1 MVTTKIV
8 THFSS
13 KWSTAIFAGGIRIS
27 VCGNCWID
35 GVSKTGQV
43 LAKAFFER
51 FSSLNDRSNFANII
65 SATGNFCIVLESHDF
80 CFAVTDRI
88 RSIPLFYGNTSK
100 NIFIS
105 DDAKWVKSSV
115 KDIIPDPQAVQE
127 FRYAGFVTGPNTL
140 YPKVKQLQA
149 GQWLIAAT
157 DVNDE
162 IKCHNYY
169 KYTGSD
175 PYPLNKEVLISNL
188 DKVFLNAFSRMI
200 QAADRRTIVIPL
212 SAGLDSRLVI
222 TMLKRLDYKNIIAF
236 SYGKKGN
243 LESQKSREI
252 SEQIGCQWLFVPY
265 TRKLWREVYRSD
277 LFKSYMDF
285 ASGLSMI
292 PHIQDWIAVKH
303 FRDKELIPTD
313 SIFAPGHTGDF
324 ISGGHI
330 PSYYS
335 ITKGIGKQDVI
346 NDIKSKHYR
355 LWNLKKANKDIHKTL
370 TELIEKQLANI
381 NIDNQTDAANA
392 FEYFD
397 WQERQPKHVVNSV
410 RIYDYWGYD
419 WLLPLWD
426 SEVMDFWQ
434 KVPLEYKIGKR
445 LYKEYLHEKN
455 FFGAFSSVTEDTR
468 KLQKLGI
475 KKYGIVKKIS
485 DKYHKSRQKHLVPL
499 RKRFLDYYL
508 DQYQW
513 YGIYSYFQV
522 AFKYGF
528 HQNIYSLLSD
538 SYLSELDKNHN
549 I

>member
-1 MVTTKIV
+1 MAAKKIV
-8 THFSS
+8 TNFF
-13 KWSTAIFAGGIRIS
+13 KQWYTTIFEGGVRIA
-27 VCGNCWID
+27 VHGNCWID
-35 GVSKTGQV
+35 GVNKTGQA
-43 LAKAFFER
+43 LAKTFFER
-51 FSSLNDRSNFANII
+51 FSSTKDLSNFADTIPY
-65 SATGNFCIVLESHDF
+65 TGNFCIVLESQKL

-88 RSIPLFYGNTSK
+88 RSIPLFYGYRDSQL
-100 NIFIS
+100 FLS
-105 DDAKWVKSSV
+105 DNARWVRAKLNDNVA
-115 KDIIPDPQAVQE
+115 DPAAIIE

-149 GQWLIAAT
+149 GQWLIAAR
-157 DVNDE
+157 DVNSE
-162 IKCHNYY
+162 IKCHKYY

-175 PYPLNKEVLISNL
+175 PYPLNKEVLTSNL

-200 QAADRRTIVIPL
+200 QAADGRTIVIPL

-243 LESQKSREI
+243 SESQKSREI

-265 TRKLWREVYRSD
+265 TRRLWRKVYRSD

-303 FRDKELIPTD
+303 FKEKQLIPED
-313 SIFAPGHTGDF
+313 AVFVPGHTGDF
-324 ISGGHI
+324 IAGGHI

-335 ITKGIGKQDVI
+335 NIESVDKNEVI
-346 NDIKSKHYR
+346 RYIRNKHYR
-355 LWNLKKANKDIHKTL
+355 LWNLKKAPRAINDIITNK
-370 TELIEKQLANI
+370 IESRLKNI
-381 NIDNQTDAANA
+381 KVENPETAASA
-392 FEYFD
+392 IEFFD

-410 RIYDYWGYD
+410 RIYEYWGYD
-419 WLLPLWD
+419 WFLPLWD
-426 SEVMDFWQ
+426 TEVMDFWQ

-445 LYKEYLHEKN
+445 LYKEYLHDKN
-455 FFGAFSSVTEDTR
+455 FYGVFSSVTVDTGN
-468 KLQKLGI
+468 LQKLGV
-475 KKYGIVKKIS
+475 KKYSMVEKIS
-485 DKYHKSRQKHLVPL
+485 DKYHKSREKYLVPL
-499 RKRFLDYYL
+499 RKRYLDYYL
-508 DQYQW
+508 NQYQW
-513 YGIYSYFQV
+513 HGIYSYFQV

-538 SYLSELDKNHN
+538 SYLLELSNNHN